1 MSSISAQGV
10 VERASA
16 ELSKRINGLGLRS
29 SKHHRSSS
37 SAATSNGSEAGSHGG
52 GGGKASVMERVTN
65 VFCGGSNSNNVTSCG
80 GSVGAPEK
88 PSRLLSG
95 RSSKAASSTV
105 NGNSVLVT
113 PQVSRRL
120 PASSVNQNVATSTA
134 ASVSLPHFMT
144 WDQLMLDERFL
155 SKFFLYFTPGERR
168 TLAQVCGKWR
178 DVLYRTPR
186 YWAGLIPVLRCREL
200 RAAPCPERARLY
212 SSLLR
217 RGFHAVSLLGA
228 TDEDALDLVHSFPL
242 AAKHVH
248 SLSLRCSSV
257 SDRGLEALLDHFQAL
272 FELELAGCNEI
283 TEAGLW
289 ACLTPRIVSLTLTDC
304 INVADEAVG
313 AVAQLLPSLYE
324 FSLQAYHVTDAAL
337 GYFSP
342 KQSNSLSILRLQ
354 SCWELTN
361 HGVVN
366 IGELSISISTTALF
380 FMFTVTLA
388 IKI

>member
-1 MSSISAQGV
+1 MFSTQPSLVKKVGRETRPREGGRGWYREVPKGVTVIAHFVVVIIKGCQWCGLTTGGFSDGDGDVNSVHNNCYAFFIVFRTVVTSVEDMSSISAQGV

-29 SKHHRSSS
+29 SKHHRSNSS
-37 SAATSNGSEAGSHGG
+37 TAATSNVGDAGGHGG
-52 GGGKASVMERVTN
+52 GGKTSVMERVTN
-65 VFCGGSNSNNVTSCG
+65 VFCGGSNSNNVASCG
-80 GSVGAPEK
+80 GGVGAPEK

-95 RSSKAASSTV
+95 RSSKAASSAV

-113 PQVSRRL
+113 PQVTRRISGS
-120 PASSVNQNVATSTA
+120 AVNQSTA
-134 ASVSLPHFMT
+134 TTASANVSLPHYLT
-144 WDQLMLDERFL
+144 WEQLILDERFL
-155 SKFFLYFTPGERR
+155 SKFFLYFTAGERR

-257 SDRGLEALLDHFQAL
+257 SDRGLEALLDH
-272 FELELAGCNEI
+272 
-283 TEAGLW
+283 
-289 ACLTPRIVSLTLTDC
+289 
-304 INVADEAVG
+304 
-313 AVAQLLPSLYE
+313 
-324 FSLQAYHVTDAAL
+324 LQACV
-337 GYFSP
+337 
-342 KQSNSLSILRLQ
+342 NSLFD
-354 SCWELTN
+354 SC
-361 HGVVN
+361 
-366 IGELSISISTTALF
+366 
-380 FMFTVTLA
+380 
-388 IKI
+388 

>member
-1 MSSISAQGV
+1 MTFVEDTMSSISAQGV

-37 SAATSNGSEAGSHGG
+37 SSAATNNGGETGGHGG
-52 GGGKASVMERVTN
+52 GSTKTSVMERVTN
-65 VFCGGSNSNNVTSCG
+65 VFCGGSNSNSVASCG

-95 RSSKAASSTV
+95 RSSKAASSAV

-113 PQVSRRL
+113 PQVTRRI
-120 PASSVNQNVATSTA
+120 PASAVNQNTATTAA
-134 ASVSLPHFMT
+134 ASVSLLQYLT

-186 YWAGLIPVLRCREL
+186 YWAGLTPVLKCREL

-248 SLSLRCSSV
+248 SLSLQCSSV
-257 SDRGLEALLDHFQAL
+257 SDRGLEALLDH
-272 FELELAGCNEI
+272 
-283 TEAGLW
+283 
-289 ACLTPRIVSLTLTDC
+289 
-304 INVADEAVG
+304 
-313 AVAQLLPSLYE
+313 
-324 FSLQAYHVTDAAL
+324 LQACV
-337 GYFSP
+337 
-342 KQSNSLSILRLQ
+342 NSLFGSIFL
-354 SCWELTN
+354 C
-361 HGVVN
+361 
-366 IGELSISISTTALF
+366 
-380 FMFTVTLA
+380 
-388 IKI
+388 